1 VKDISILDCTLRDG
15 GYCNKWNFGKEGI
28 EQIIESLNDAGIE
41 IVECGFISDKV
52 QYDPDK
58 SKYPTME
65 AACHTL
71 PENRKQT
78 TYVAM
83 INYGEYDVSD
93 IPEHAEGKTLDGIR
107 IAFHK
112 KNLLPALEMCRAIK
126 AKGYKVFVQAM
137 VSKSYSDEEF
147 LELIEKINKLE
158 PFAFYI
164 VDSFGNMRGDELIR
178 FYSLA
183 ENNLN
188 QSIRIGFHSHNNMQL
203 AFSNAIALAD
213 MPSSHDII
221 IDSTIYGMGRGAG
234 NLNTE
239 IFAEYLGRRIGKEY
253 ELPPLLKAMDLVINK
268 FYLINPWG
276 YSLPNYLSAVNDA
289 HPNYAGFFSD
299 KSSLT
304 VEAMDEIFRMMDPVK
319 KLEFDKRYA
328 EEIYLRYMESGKHSV
343 NSRKELEST
352 VRGHTVLLIGP
363 GRSSATQ
370 KDSIIDFAKSDTIT
384 VSVNFGYPHLDTDY
398 IFVSNMRR
406 FNRLSAEER
415 KRAIVTSNIISDE
428 VYMRTDY
435 KELLND
441 EESVSDNAGMMAV
454 KLFSMLGAAR
464 IVLAGFDGYSYNQEE
479 NYADSRMEIITK
491 KAILESRNEG
501 MAKILGEYSKKVK
514 IEFLTQPLHYKVE

>member
-1 VKDISILDCTLRDG
+1 MKDISILDCTLRDG

-28 EQIIESLNDAGIE
+28 GQIIESLNDAGIE
-41 IVECGFISDKV
+41 IVECGFISNKV
-52 QYDPDK
+52 QYDPDR

-65 AACHTL
+65 SACRTL
-71 PENRKQT
+71 PGNRRQT

-83 INYGEYDVSD
+83 INYGEYDARD
-93 IPEHAEGKTLDGIR
+93 IPERAEGKTLDGLR

-112 KNLLPALEMCRAIK
+112 KNLLPALDMCREVK
-126 AKGYKVFVQAM
+126 AKGYKLFIQAM
-137 VSKSYSDEEF
+137 VSKSYSDGEF
-147 LELIEKINKLE
+147 LELIEKINELE

-183 ENNLN
+183 ENNLK
-188 QSIRIGFHSHNNMQL
+188 QSICIGFHSHNNMQL
-203 AFSNAIALAD
+203 AYSNAITLAG

-239 IFAEYLGRRIGKEY
+239 IFAEYLGRLTGKRY
-253 ELPPLLKAMDLVINK
+253 ELPPLLKAMDLVINR

-276 YSLPNYLSAVNDA
+276 YSLPNYLSAVNNA

-319 KLEFDKRYA
+319 KLEFDKEYA

-343 NSRKELEST
+343 NSRRELESA
-352 VRGHTVLLIGP
+352 VRGRTVLLIGP

-370 KDSIIDFAKSDTIT
+370 KDCIIEFAKGDTIS
-384 VSVNFGYPHLDTDY
+384 VSINFGYPYFSTDY

-406 FNRLSAEER
+406 FSRLSAEER
-415 KRAIVTSNIISDE
+415 KRAIVTSNIVSDE
-428 VYMRTDY
+428 TYMRTDY
-435 KELLND
+435 KELLNE

-454 KLFSMLGAAR
+454 KLFWILGASK

-501 MAKILGEYSKKVK
+501 MAKVLGGYSKKMK
-514 IEFLTQPLHYKVE
+514 IEFLTPPLHYRVG

>member
-1 VKDISILDCTLRDG
+1 MKDISILDCTLRDG

-71 PENRKQT
+71 PENRKKT

-93 IPEHAEGKTLDGIR
+93 IPEHAEGKTLDGLR

-239 IFAEYLGRRIGKEY
+239 IFAEYL
-253 ELPPLLKAMDLVINK
+253 
-268 FYLINPWG
+268 
-276 YSLPNYLSAVNDA
+276 AV
-289 HPNYAGFFSD
+289 
-299 KSSLT
+299 
-304 VEAMDEIFRMMDPVK
+304 
-319 KLEFDKRYA
+319 
-328 EEIYLRYMESGKHSV
+328 
-343 NSRKELEST
+343 
-352 VRGHTVLLIGP
+352 
-363 GRSSATQ
+363 
-370 KDSIIDFAKSDTIT
+370 
-384 VSVNFGYPHLDTDY
+384 VSERNTNCP
-398 IFVSNMRR
+398 R
-406 FNRLSAEER
+406 F
-415 KRAIVTSNIISDE
+415 
-428 VYMRTDY
+428 
-435 KELLND
+435 
-441 EESVSDNAGMMAV
+441 
-454 KLFSMLGAAR
+454 
-464 IVLAGFDGYSYNQEE
+464 
-479 NYADSRMEIITK
+479 
-491 KAILESRNEG
+491 
-501 MAKILGEYSKKVK
+501 
-514 IEFLTQPLHYKVE
+514 

>member
-1 VKDISILDCTLRDG
+1 
-15 GYCNKWNFGKEGI
+15 
-28 EQIIESLNDAGIE
+28 
-41 IVECGFISDKV
+41 
-52 QYDPDK
+52 
-58 SKYPTME
+58 
-65 AACHTL
+65 
-71 PENRKQT
+71 
-78 TYVAM
+78 
-83 INYGEYDVSD
+83 
-93 IPEHAEGKTLDGIR
+93 
-107 IAFHK
+107 
-112 KNLLPALEMCRAIK
+112 
-126 AKGYKVFVQAM
+126 
-137 VSKSYSDEEF
+137 
-147 LELIEKINKLE
+147 
-158 PFAFYI
+158 
-164 VDSFGNMRGDELIR
+164 
-178 FYSLA
+178 
-183 ENNLN
+183 
-188 QSIRIGFHSHNNMQL
+188 
-203 AFSNAIALAD
+203 
-213 MPSSHDII
+213 
-221 IDSTIYGMGRGAG
+221 
-234 NLNTE
+234 
-239 IFAEYLGRRIGKEY
+239 
-253 ELPPLLKAMDLVINK
+253 MDLVINK

-464 IVLAGFDGYSYNQEE
+464 IVLAGFDGYSYTQEE